1 MMKFFKKIII
11 TVLVFS
17 PMVSFAADL
26 DIRTSSNF
34 SFRGGGGL
42 WNLFYIVMGILD
54 KVVILL
60 ISLAVIFFLY
70 GIVKFIK
77 SADEEEGRKNGKNI
91 MLYGVIGLFVM
102 VSVWGIVNILI
113 NTFELDT
120 FPFVDV
126 PYFYGGG
133 GESSSV
139 SSVHEGG

>member
-1 MMKFFKKIII
+1 MKFFKKIIVP
-11 TVLVFS
+11 VLIFS
-17 PMVSFAADL
+17 PMVSFAAGL

-42 WNLFYIVMGILD
+42 WNLFGIVIGILD
-54 KVVILL
+54 QVVILL
-60 ISLAVIFFLY
+60 IALAVVFFIY

-77 SADEEEGRKNGKNI
+77 SADEEEGREKGKNI
-91 MLYGVIGLFVM
+91 MFYGIIGLFVM

-126 PYFYGGG
+126 PYFYGDGG
-133 GESSSV
+133 SSS
-139 SSVHEGG
+139 SSIEGTNL